1 MTVQKERLVTLS
13 DGTCMNDILYVIYTD
28 APVLV
33 LKELEMLS
41 CKAYENGAED
51 EVPIWKDVIEGKGYK
66 FECFYMSVVEFR
78 GDTETDYATTLRL
91 RISFLGQIALII
103 SNVSFENKRHGTMS
117 KVLEFFIQKCKEN
130 NVPKIIIQ
138 CVLSEEMASF
148 CLKHGFVPNT
158 NTCIMKNGTILK
170 EYLSGDYELFLE

>member
-66 FECFYMSVVEFR
+66 FEYIDEQQHITAFNSSRSWLEEKYP
-78 GDTETDYATTLRL
+78 
-91 RISFLGQIALII
+91 QIAEHYII
-103 SNVSFENKRHGTMS
+103 EN
-117 KVLEFFIQKCKEN
+117 
-130 NVPKIIIQ
+130 
-138 CVLSEEMASF
+138 
-148 CLKHGFVPNT
+148 
-158 NTCIMKNGTILK
+158 
-170 EYLSGDYELFLE
+170 